1 MTRIQLASA
10 PSVPKKARP
19 PAAAALPRI
28 LALAAFELRSTM
40 RGKMVPTFA
49 ALFAVVGVGLAL
61 AGLGGSGQLLVQG
74 FTRTAVSLMTLGY
87 YGMPLLGLLL
97 GAMAFAGNSA
107 AMQAIA
113 AQPVGISEL
122 VLGRALGLLG
132 AILLVVVA
140 GFGGAMLFIAASA
153 GAAGIGGFLLV
164 ALGSV
169 LAGAAGLAVG
179 ILLGVVSRSRL
190 GAMGGAI
197 AAWLF
202 AVVVFDLIAIGVLQL
217 VGAGQPGGWLLA
229 LLGLNPIDGLR
240 AVSLV
245 KLGADV
251 LLGPAGA
258 ALERMLGGAAGL
270 SFVGLS
276 LTLWIALPLGT
287 AVMLS
292 SRRDR

>member
-1 MTRIQLASA
+1 MTHIQLASPPLA
-10 PSVPKKARP
+10 GGARP
-19 PAAAALPRI
+19 LTAAALPRV

-49 ALFAVVGVGLAL
+49 AVFAVVAAGLAL

-87 YGMPLLGLLL
+87 YIMPLLGLLL
-97 GAMAFAGNSA
+97 GAMAFAANSA
-107 AMQAIA
+107 AMEAIA
-113 AQPVGISEL
+113 AQPVGVAEL
-122 VLGRALGLLG
+122 VLGRALGLLA
-132 AILLVVVA
+132 AIVLVVVA
-140 GFGGAMLFIAASA
+140 GFGGAMVFIAASA
-153 GAAGIGGFLLV
+153 GTAGIGGFLLV

-202 AVVVFDLIAIGVLQL
+202 AAVVFDLIAIGVLQL
-217 VGAGQPGGWLLA
+217 VGDGQPGRWLLA

-245 KLGADV
+245 ELGADV

-270 SFVGLS
+270 SFVAVS
-276 LTLWIALPLGT
+276 LTLWIAVPLAA
-287 AVMLS
+287 AVTLS

>member
-1 MTRIQLASA
+1 MTHIQAAS
-10 PSVPKKARP
+10 P
-19 PAAAALPRI
+19 PVRGIFRRKTAEALPRV
-28 LALAAFELRSTM
+28 LALASFELRATL
-40 RGKMVPTFA
+40 RGKMVPAFA
-49 ALFAVVGVGLAL
+49 VLFAVVAGGLAL

-87 YGMPLLGLLL
+87 YIMPLLGLLL

-107 AMQAIA
+107 AMEAIA
-113 AQPVGISEL
+113 AQPVGVTEL

-132 AILLVVVA
+132 AIVLVVVA
-140 GFGGAMLFIAASA
+140 GFGSATLFIAASA
-153 GAAGIGGFLLV
+153 GTTGISGFLLV

-179 ILLGVVSRSRL
+179 ILLGIVSRSRL

-197 AAWLF
+197 AAWLL
-202 AVVVFDLIAIGVLQL
+202 AAVVFDLLAIGVLQL
-217 VGAGQPGGWLLA
+217 VGDGHPGRWLIV

-245 KLGADV
+245 ELGADV

-270 SFVGLS
+270 SFVAVT
-276 LTLWIALPLGT
+276 LTLWIAVPLAAAIT
-287 AVMLS
+287 LS
-292 SRRDR
+292 SRRDG

>member
-1 MTRIQLASA
+1 MTRIHPVS
-10 PSVPKKARP
+10 P
-19 PAAAALPRI
+19 PASVVSRQRTARALTRV
-28 LALAAFELRSTM
+28 LALAAFELRATL

-49 ALFAVVGVGLAL
+49 VLFAVVAAGLAL

-87 YGMPLLGLLL
+87 YMMPLLGLLL
-97 GAMAFAGNSA
+97 GAMAFVANSA
-107 AMQAIA
+107 AMEAIA
-113 AQPVGISEL
+113 AQPVGITEL
-122 VLGRALGLLG
+122 VVGRALGLLG
-132 AILLVVVA
+132 AIVLVVLA
-140 GFGGAMLFIAASA
+140 GFGSAMLFIAANA
-153 GAAGIGGFLLV
+153 GTAGIGGFLLV

-179 ILLGVVSRSRL
+179 TLLGVVSRSRL

-202 AVVVFDLIAIGVLQL
+202 AAVVFDLIAIGALQL
-217 VGAGQPGGWLLA
+217 VGDGQPGRWLLA

-245 KLGADV
+245 ELGADV

-270 SFVGLS
+270 TFVAVS
-276 LTLWIALPLGT
+276 LTLWVAVPLAAAIT
-287 AVMLS
+287 LS
-292 SRRDR
+292 QRRDR

>member
-1 MTRIQLASA
+1 MTRIHPVS
-10 PSVPKKARP
+10 P
-19 PAAAALPRI
+19 PASVVSRQRTARALTRV
-28 LALAAFELRSTM
+28 LALAAFELRATL

-49 ALFAVVGVGLAL
+49 ALFAVVAAGLAL

-87 YGMPLLGLLL
+87 YMMPLLGLLL
-97 GAMAFAGNSA
+97 GAMAFVANSA
-107 AMQAIA
+107 AMEAIA
-113 AQPVGISEL
+113 AQPVGITEL
-122 VLGRALGLLG
+122 VVGRALGLLG
-132 AILLVVVA
+132 AIVLVVLA
-140 GFGGAMLFIAASA
+140 GFGSAMLFIAANA
-153 GAAGIGGFLLV
+153 GTAGIGGFLLV

-179 ILLGVVSRSRL
+179 TLLGVVSRSRL

-202 AVVVFDLIAIGVLQL
+202 AAVVFDLIAIGALQL
-217 VGAGQPGGWLLA
+217 VGDGQPGRWLLA

-245 KLGADV
+245 ELGADV

-270 SFVGLS
+270 TFVAVS
-276 LTLWIALPLGT
+276 LTLWVAVPLAAAIT
-287 AVMLS
+287 LS
-292 SRRDR
+292 QRRDR

>member
-1 MTRIQLASA
+1 VTYIQLAI
-10 PSVPKKARP
+10 P
-19 PAAAALPRI
+19 PASGVLRRHTADALSRV
-28 LALAAFELRSTM
+28 LALAVFELRATL
-40 RGKMVPTFA
+40 RGKMVPIFA
-49 ALFAVVGVGLAL
+49 VLFAIVAAGVAL

-87 YGMPLLGLLL
+87 YIMPLLGLLL

-107 AMQAIA
+107 AVEAIA
-113 AQPVGISEL
+113 AQPVGVAEL
-122 VLGRALGLLG
+122 VVGRALGLLA
-132 AILLVVVA
+132 AIVLVVVA
-140 GFGGAMLFIAASA
+140 GFGSAMLLIAASA

-164 ALGSV
+164 ALGSA

-202 AVVVFDLIAIGVLQL
+202 AALVFDLIAIGMLQL
-217 VGAGQPGGWLLA
+217 VGDGQPGRWLLA
-229 LLGLNPIDGLR
+229 LLSLNPIDGLR

-245 KLGADV
+245 ELGADV

-258 ALERMLGGAAGL
+258 ALERVLGGAGGL
-270 SFVGLS
+270 SFVAVS
-276 LTLWIALPLGT
+276 LTLWIAVPLAGAIT
-287 AVMLS
+287 LS
-292 SRRDR
+292 SRLDR

>member
-1 MTRIQLASA
+1 MTHIQLAS
-10 PSVPKKARP
+10 P
-19 PAAAALPRI
+19 PVSRVFRRKTAGALSRV
-28 LALAAFELRSTM
+28 LALAAFELRATL
-40 RGKMVPTFA
+40 RGKMLPAFA
-49 ALFAVVGVGLAL
+49 VLFAIVAAGLAL

-74 FTRTAVSLMTLGY
+74 FTRTAVSLMTVGY
-87 YGMPLLGLLL
+87 YIMPLLGLLL
-97 GAMAFAGNSA
+97 GAMAFAANSA
-107 AMQAIA
+107 AMEAIA
-113 AQPVGISEL
+113 AQPVGITEL

-132 AILLVVVA
+132 AIVLVVLA
-140 GFGGAMLFIAASA
+140 GFGSAMLFIAASA
-153 GAAGIGGFLLV
+153 GPAGIGGFVLV

-202 AVVVFDLIAIGVLQL
+202 AAVVFDLIAIGVLQL
-217 VGAGQPGGWLLA
+217 VGDGQPGRWLLA
-229 LLGLNPIDGLR
+229 LLGSNPLDGLR

-245 KLGADV
+245 QLGADV

-270 SFVGLS
+270 LFVAAS
-276 LTLWIALPLGT
+276 LTLWIAVPLAA
-287 AVMLS
+287 AVTLS
-292 SRRDR
+292 ARRDR

>member
-1 MTRIQLASA
+1 MTHIRPASL
-10 PSVPKKARP
+10 PLSVMGRAKTGG
-19 PAAAALPRI
+19 ALTRV
-28 LALAAFELRSTM
+28 LALAAFELRATL

-49 ALFAVVGVGLAL
+49 VLFAIVAAGLAL

-74 FTRTAVSLMTLGY
+74 FTRTAVSLLTLGY
-87 YGMPLLGLLL
+87 YIIPLLGLLL
-97 GAMAFAGNSA
+97 GAMAFAANSA
-107 AMQAIA
+107 AMEAIA
-113 AQPVGISEL
+113 AQPVGITEL
-122 VLGRALGLLG
+122 VLGRALGLFG
-132 AILLVVVA
+132 AIALVVVA
-140 GFGGAMLFIAASA
+140 GFGSAMLFIAASA

-202 AVVVFDLIAIGVLQL
+202 AAVVFDLIAIGVLQL
-217 VGAGQPGGWLLA
+217 VGDGQPGRWLLA

-245 KLGADV
+245 ELGADV

-270 SFVGLS
+270 SFVTLS
-276 LTLWIALPLGT
+276 LTLWIAVPLT
-287 AVMLS
+287 AAVTLS
-292 SRRDR
+292 ARRDR

>member
-1 MTRIQLASA
+1 MTHIQLASA
-10 PSVPKKARP
+10 PTSDVSRPKTGG
-19 PAAAALPRI
+19 ALTRV
-28 LALAAFELRSTM
+28 LALAAFELRATL
-40 RGKMVPTFA
+40 RGKMVPIFA
-49 ALFAVVGVGLAL
+49 VLFAVVAAGLAL

-87 YGMPLLGLLL
+87 YIIPLLGLLL
-97 GAMAFAGNSA
+97 GAMGFAANSA
-107 AMQAIA
+107 AMEAIA
-113 AQPVGISEL
+113 AQPVGSTEL

-132 AILLVVVA
+132 AIALVVVA
-140 GFGGAMLFIAASA
+140 GFGSAMLFIAASA

-179 ILLGVVSRSRL
+179 ILLGVLSRSRL
-190 GAMGGAI
+190 GALGGAI

-202 AVVVFDLIAIGVLQL
+202 AAVVFDLIAIGVLQL
-217 VGAGQPGGWLLA
+217 VGDGQPGPWLLA

-245 KLGADV
+245 ELGADV

-258 ALERMLGGAAGL
+258 ALERMLGGGAGL
-270 SFVGLS
+270 SFVTLS
-276 LTLWIALPLGT
+276 LSLWIAVPLAA
-287 AVMLS
+287 AVTLS
-292 SRRDR
+292 ARRDR